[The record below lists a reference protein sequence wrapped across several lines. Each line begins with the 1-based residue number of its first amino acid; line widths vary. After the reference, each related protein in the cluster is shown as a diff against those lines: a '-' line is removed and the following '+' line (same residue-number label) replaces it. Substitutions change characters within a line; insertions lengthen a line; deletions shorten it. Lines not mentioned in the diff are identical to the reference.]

1 MCSVL
6 PTIVVLLLLKYPS
19 RRAYYLPYYLRWPAL
34 LAGSAMLSRTVAE
47 FSPISPWFLF
57 VVYTD
62 FFSSMPQG
70 YIIVKMGGKT
80 DNLTVGMFFLVFLA
94 RTTNGLWYTVVG
106 DKWLEPHVMAYW
118 TYMLIMCI
126 PLARFYVKRRRMP
139 ECIHD
144 VYDIVFK
151 RNICALLAGL
161 SAW

>member
-80 DNLTVGMFFLVFLA
+80 DNLTVGMFFLLLLA
-94 RTTNGLWYTVVG
+94 RTTNILWHILVG
-106 DKWLEPHVMAYW
+106 DELILPHAMAYL
-118 TYMLIMCI
+118 TYMLIMCF
-126 PLARFYVKRRRMP
+126 PLVRFYVKWGRMP
-139 ECIHD
+139 NSIHD
-144 VYDIVFK
+144 VYDIV
-151 RNICALLAGL
+151 
-161 SAW
+161 